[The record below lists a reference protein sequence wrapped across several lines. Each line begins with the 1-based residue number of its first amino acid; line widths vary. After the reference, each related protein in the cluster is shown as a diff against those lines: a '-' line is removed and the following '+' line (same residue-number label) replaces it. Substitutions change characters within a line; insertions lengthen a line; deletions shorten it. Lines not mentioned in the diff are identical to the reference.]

1 MIKAKKKKL
10 IILTSTI
17 GSTVLF
23 GAVVGS
29 SAYLANKDSNA
40 GQETLNYERGI
51 NPIIAKDL
59 NEKELSNIDVQ
70 REIEKQFVEVVL
82 DFIDIFDNKSIK
94 KVTLQ
99 VDKEE
104 LDKFNLTPQLPED
117 YILAGSDE
125 GKNPGAFKLEEGL
138 NKIYV
143 KEKPVHLE
151 TTLVFTLDKK
161 EKPEWTKIIVSTS
174 KRDVIKVESNLPQ
187 GYRLKNSD
195 EKPVVNLGQRNVFEV
210 EKIIKE
216 FSTTINFVTKDK
228 KTVKTLTVKTFDDQ
242 KISLEE
248 RIPEGYILIGTP
260 QVKIGETN
268 NIQVSEIVTT
278 IKYNLNGKVHET
290 KVVKSKKI
298 TDTIDANSFVPKGYH
313 ILDPEK
319 GTKLKVNQEYSFEIA
334 KDQVKHETTLIFKD
348 SENNKE
354 FKVGPIVTFDD
365 QVVPIQSNIP
375 SGYRFAKE
383 YDFNQNQIQLDKEN
397 IIPIEKIKTTVT
409 FKDRNDGNKIIK
421 TDAIDYKE
429 KYQPVKIE
437 TLLPEGYKFIN
448 QEDANK
454 LVEQGNQYEIFIEP
468 IIKKVTTTLKF
479 MNGNQLIDTIRVITE
494 SNQQINVEEQFAK
507 STYAREYQLQDS
519 EKSKTVKVGED
530 NTFNVVKKVVE
541 QPKPTIEPEPE
552 VNITPAPEPETH
564 PQSKPVEDPTED
576 IETQVSQAIAAK
588 GRDVSPNENAN
599 LDFALLK
606 PDPQPSSSKG
616 VSSKI
621 RGVVDAALS
630 NLSNLLSNLPQN
642 LTQEHIQK
650 FVKNFKDIYEL
661 QVDINGTPL
670 KLNESLAE
678 DLIKYMAE
686 NTDKRQIF
694 LSTLRMAESQKQSNY
709 EEGMV
714 PAFGVW
720 PSEIGGYRFT
730 YVNIKDNYVVQH
742 MIKQNE
748 NRVLSSSRAEQRTPY
763 QLRNDEY
770 YGWNKFN
777 TTSQYEK
784 YGASAYDGITVSS
797 YYPSDDNKFAK
808 EQNKTQMNII
818 TLDAS
823 NKRGYDKFLQVIN
836 KMISGGEKING
847 ITIKNIGKGSFSAD
861 FTNLLKKLPAHIEL
875 LSLYLQDYDAT
886 SLIGLKDKII
896 DELSISTSLN
906 PLSDKWAM
914 DPLSFGGVKHY
925 SFDYVNNNSGYDRT
939 EEIPGSI
946 IFNTLKFSSSSSKT
960 DIQKGF
966 KLVFDTKKQFRLYQG
981 AFGDGSWPT
990 NLDFSLVSNV
1000 KSLEGF
1006 PLYGRVFKL
1015 LTLNAKLGDR
1025 VFEVDLKNLNKQQW
1039 KALIV
1044 AGPEKAQMDFKTTT
1058 GKLVDINTYY
1068 IKGNVSDFGQDWN
1081 QELYGLF
1088 QASKNFLRTIYV
1100 DNEAV
1105 ARVIRSSQAYGQL
1118 NGATIQVK
1126 PEDYNTSSGS
1136 GVKFD

>member
-10 IILTSTI
+10 IILTSTVS
-17 GSTVLF
+17 STVLF
-23 GAVVGS
+23 GAIVGT
-29 SAYLANKDSNA
+29 SAYLVNKDSNVR
-40 GQETLNYERGI
+40 QETLNYERGI

-70 REIEKQFVEVVL
+70 KEKEKQFVEVIL
-82 DFIDIFDNKSIK
+82 DFIDVFDNKSIK

-99 VDKEE
+99 VDKEDLE
-104 LDKFNLTPQLPED
+104 KFNLTPQIPED
-117 YILAGSDE
+117 YVLAGSDE

-138 NKIYV
+138 NTIYV

-174 KRDVIKVESNLPQ
+174 KRDVIKVEDNLPS
-187 GYRLKNSD
+187 GYRLKTSD

-216 FSTTINFVTKDK
+216 FSTTINFVTKDR
-228 KTVKTLTVKTFDDQ
+228 KTVKTISIKTFDDQ
-242 KISLEE
+242 KISLDE
-248 RIPEGYILIGTP
+248 RIPEGYILVGNLE
-260 QVKIGETN
+260 VKVGETN

-278 IKYNLNGKVHET
+278 IKYNLNGETLET
-290 KVVKSKKI
+290 KTVKSKKI
-298 TDTIDANSFVPKGYH
+298 TDTIDANSFVPQGYH
-313 ILDPEK
+313 LLEPEK
-319 GTKLKVNQEYSFEIA
+319 GTKLKVNQEYSFDIA

-365 QVVPIQSNIP
+365 QIVPVQSNMP
-375 SGYRFAKE
+375 SGYRFAKD
-383 YDFNQNQIQLDKEN
+383 YQFNQNQIQLDKEN

-409 FKDRNDGNKIIK
+409 FKDQNDGNKIIK

-437 TLLPEGYKFIN
+437 TLLPEGYKFVN
-448 QEDANK
+448 QEDGNK
-454 LVEQGNQYEIFIEP
+454 LVEQGNQYEIFVQP

-479 MNGNQLIDTIRVITE
+479 MNGNQVVDTITLITDE
-494 SNQQINVEEQFAK
+494 NQKINVEESFSKSQYAK
-507 STYAREYQLQDS
+507 DYVLEES
-519 EKSKTVKVGED
+519 EKNKEVKLGEE
-530 NTFNVVKKVVE
+530 NTFKVVKKVVE
-541 QPKPTIEPEPE
+541 KPQPKPTPEPE
-552 VNITPAPEPETH
+552 VTPMPEPEKEN
-564 PQSKPVEDPTED
+564 QNRPVEDPTKD
-576 IETQVSQAIAAK
+576 IESQVNHAISVK

-616 VSSKI
+616 VSSKV

-630 NLSNLLSNLPQN
+630 NLSNLLKNLPPT

-661 QVDINGTPL
+661 QVDINGTPQ

-686 NTDKRQIF
+686 HPDKKDWF
-694 LSTLRMAESQKQSNY
+694 LLTLNMAESEKQKYY
-709 EEGMV
+709 EKGMV

-720 PSEIGGYRFT
+720 PSEIGGLRYT

-748 NRVLSSSRAEQRTPY
+748 SRVLSSSRAEQRTPY

-777 TTSQYEK
+777 TTQRYEK

-808 EQNKTQMNII
+808 DQKKSEMNII

-823 NKRGYDKFLQVIN
+823 NQRGYTKFLNVLN
-836 KMISGGEKING
+836 KMISEGVKING